1 MVAKPAAQLD
11 DVFGAL
17 ADETRRQILARLMT
31 GPAST
36 TALAAPFEMSLPGVS
51 KHLGVLERA
60 GLIERQLIGRERR
73 CRLVAAPLEDA
84 ALWLERYRAFWDH
97 QLNRLADFF
106 HEAEAEHTRWPI
118 TQPTHPS
125 ASPSPARS
133 RRRRK
138 KSSPRGRRPKR

>member
-1 MVAKPAAQLD
+1 MLAKQTAQLD

-17 ADETRRQILARLMT
+17 ADATRRQILARLAS

-73 CRLVAAPLEDA
+73 CQLVAAPLEDA
-84 ALWLERYRAFWDH
+84 VLWLERYRAFWDH
-97 QLNRLADFF
+97 QL
-106 HEAEAEHTRWPI
+106 
-118 TQPTHPS
+118 
-125 ASPSPARS
+125 S
-133 RRRRK
+133 R
-138 KSSPRGRRPKR
+138 